1 MCRISRCRRDHLVLW
16 AAAMLTIDTP
26 DCPGQPG
33 LDLETGECC
42 ATVGI
47 AIGLVARIVSDPDGA
62 ATPEPSESR
71 QP

>member
-1 MCRISRCRRDHLVLW
+1 
-16 AAAMLTIDTP
+16 MLTIDTP